1 MKRKIL
7 ASLFAITAIIG
18 AGVFATGAY
27 FTDTIT
33 QDNYTFTTS
42 TADLKLGF
50 CGGGVGTNCS
60 AQPATIDNITF
71 TSPTDDQVTGPGKS
85 GVDCIV
91 IQNTGQYSLTLT
103 TRLFVTQAT
112 PAGMANAFE
121 VAADKAND
129 QCNGLVTLRDWA
141 SANAAQGLGAVPT
154 GVTLAPGDRLY
165 VLTYNRWN
173 SSGDQSGLV
182 NGVLKLKTVIE
193 GRTV

>member
-33 QDNYTFTTS
+33 QDNYTFVTQ

-50 CGGGVGTNCS
+50 CPSVGGDCSGT
-60 AQPATIDNITF
+60 AATIDNITF
-71 TSPTDDQVTGPGKS
+71 NSPAQDVVTGPGKT

-91 IQNTGQYSLTLT
+91 IQNAGAYNLTLST
-103 TRLFVTQAT
+103 QLTVTFAS
-112 PAGMANAFE
+112 PGGMGDALE
-121 VAADKAND
+121 VAADKANSSCVA
-129 QCNGLVTLRDWA
+129 QTTLRDWA
-141 SANAAQGLGAVPT
+141 SAYAAQSAGSVNSGI
-154 GVTLAPGDRLY
+154 TLAPGARLY

-173 SSGDQSGLV
+173 SSSGDQNLLQG
-182 NGVLKLKTVIE
+182 GTIKLKTVIE